1 MSFNYVSPANLAR
14 LVNNFK
20 NYFARTSHTH
30 SISDITDYSGT
41 SVSVTNIPISSNI
54 ASGTAITVPSHTVNS
69 DKMIVFFNGMLCK
82 RGSSEQYVDS
92 SSTSI
97 EFTFALS
104 AGSELTIYMVN

>member
-14 LVNNFK
+14 LATNFK

-30 SISDITDYSGT
+30 SISDITDYQST
-41 SVSVTNIPISSNI
+41 VSVTNIPISSDI
-54 ASGTAITVPSHTVNS
+54 ASGTAITVPAHTVNS

-104 AGSELTIYMVN
+104 AGSELTIYIVN